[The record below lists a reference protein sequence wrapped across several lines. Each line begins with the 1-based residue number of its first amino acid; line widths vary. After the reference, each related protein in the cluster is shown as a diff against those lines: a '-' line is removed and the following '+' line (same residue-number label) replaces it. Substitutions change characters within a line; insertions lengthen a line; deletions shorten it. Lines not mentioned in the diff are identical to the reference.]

1 MNTRQSTWAW
11 VIGAVVLVLVAGA
24 VGYWLGSHRGM
35 MFARPFGFGFS
46 AFGFV
51 GLLLLA
57 LLVAVIVGA
66 IVSALGREQT
76 TTTETYEEWHRRAH
90 AGDAVAAAPIEP
102 MSSPP
107 VEPMPAPPA
116 VPPPGPDDET
126 VT

>member
-1 MNTRQSTWAW
+1 
-11 VIGAVVLVLVAGA
+11 VVLVLVAGA

-66 IVSALGREQT
+66 IVSALTRDQT

-90 AGDAVAAAPIEP
+90 AQDP
-102 MSSPP
+102 SPVGP
-107 VEPMPAPPA
+107 GEMTPAPPVVTPA
-116 VPPPGPDDET
+116 APVAPPPPPDMPPASPEDET